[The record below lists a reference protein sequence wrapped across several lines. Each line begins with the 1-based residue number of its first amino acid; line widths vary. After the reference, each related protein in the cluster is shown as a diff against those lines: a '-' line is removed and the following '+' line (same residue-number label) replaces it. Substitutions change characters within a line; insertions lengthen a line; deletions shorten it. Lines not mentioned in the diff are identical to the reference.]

1 MAGMSRASPSD
12 TLLLMD
18 GATGKGQGN
27 SRFPAL
33 VMRWVTAPII
43 QVGETWGGQG
53 DLGGLLSGPDSLE
66 QSLKF

>member
-43 QVGETWGGQG
+43 QVGETWGGPG
-53 DLGGLLSGPDSLE
+53 RPGRSLIWP
-66 QSLKF
+66 

>member
-43 QVGETWGGQG
+43 QVGETWGGARETWEVSY
-53 DLGGLLSGPDSLE
+53 LALIPSNSP
-66 QSLKF
+66 